1 MPDDLPPAAR
11 RLIVELRALKDTH
24 NLSFQDIG
32 RLTHYSRASWERWL
46 NGKRPVNRSALESL
60 LVALGNQNTLLPRLL
75 DEAERAAASTA
86 AAPPAGPLPIA
97 PATPPAASGL
107 AVTRPLAQL
116 PAAVA
121 DFVGRTEQIDWL
133 AEVLLSSCGA
143 PGQVPIA
150 VVTGG
155 GGFGKTAL
163 ALQIGHLLAQHF
175 PDGQLHAD
183 LRGSGP
189 APRDPAD
196 VLNGWLRDLGQPP
209 ESLPADLDAKAAG
222 FRSLVADKRCLVVL
236 DDAVD
241 VAQIRPLLPGSCGS
255 AVLVTS
261 RSRLVSPAGAVLE
274 HLDVLPATDARC
286 LFSRIVGPP
295 RVLAEPAAAEA
306 ILAACGGLPRAV
318 RLAATRLA
326 SRPEWSLDH
335 LAKTFEG
342 ESDRLDMLQVAA
354 VGFTPPTGMTGEFGP
369 ARILSVLSLFPTPE
383 LPLPAAAAL
392 LGLPAGRTRR
402 LLEEVVDASL
412 LGAVAPDRYRMH
424 DLLRTYALEQAVR
437 DLAPADRLAAT
448 HRVVRWYVHTA
459 ERASALIR
467 SQSGCI
473 VLEPD
478 PPHGLTSGLADSEQ
492 AVAWYTAE
500 RINIAAVSRLATSL
514 GCPAEA
520 RLLATALLP

>member
-1 MPDDLPPAAR
+1 MPFVWSPLPDDLPPAAR

-326 SRPEWSLDH
+326 SRPSGRSTIWPRHSKASPTASTCCRSRRSASH
-335 LAKTFEG
+335 PHRH
-342 ESDRLDMLQVAA
+342 DRGVRPRADPQRAQPVPHPGASAPRCRRAA
-354 VGFTPPTGMTGEFGP
+354 GPPGGPDPATARGGGRCQP
-369 ARILSVLSLFPTPE
+369 ARRRRTGPVPDAR
-383 LPLPAAAAL
+383 PAA
-392 LGLPAGRTRR
+392 
-402 LLEEVVDASL
+402 
-412 LGAVAPDRYRMH
+412 
-424 DLLRTYALEQAVR
+424 DLR
-437 DLAPADRLAAT
+437 P
-448 HRVVRWYVHTA
+448 
-459 ERASALIR
+459 
-467 SQSGCI
+467 
-473 VLEPD
+473 
-478 PPHGLTSGLADSEQ
+478 
-492 AVAWYTAE
+492 
-500 RINIAAVSRLATSL
+500 
-514 GCPAEA
+514 
-520 RLLATALLP
+520 